1 MGSVLDIA
9 FHQGDL
15 IVLLRLLIAALAG
28 AVIGWN
34 RFRAGKPA
42 GVGTHALVALGSALF
57 VLIAIQMS
65 PGHSNDAFT
74 RVVQG
79 IATGVGF
86 LGAGEIFRDAG
97 TSSRVTRPYFGCGT
111 LGDGCARDCRRLRLR
126 GRDCLGDRAR
136 LACNRSF
143 ATLGTSLSLE
153 GSRRALATGTP
164 IASFSLQPNS

>member
-15 IVLLRLLIAALAG
+15 IVLLRLLIATLAG
-28 AVIGWN
+28 AAIGWN

-57 VLIAIQMS
+57 VSIPIQMS
-65 PGHSNDAFT
+65 PEHSNDAFT

-97 TSSRVTRPYFGCGT
+97 AGNRVHGLTSAAALWVTAA
-111 LGDGCARDCRRLRLR
+111 LGIVAGWGSGVLIA
-126 GRDCLGDRAR
+126 
-136 LACNRSF
+136 S
-143 ATLGTSLSLE
+143 ATAMVLLVI
-153 GSRRALATGTP
+153 ALAP
-164 IASFSLQPNS
+164 RLERRFPSKAREER

>member
-1 MGSVLDIA
+1 MGSVIDIA

-65 PGHSNDAFT
+65 PGHSDDAFT

-97 TSSRVTRPYFGCGT
+97 TSSRVHGLTSAAALWVTAALGIVAGCGSGV
-111 LGDGCARDCRRLRLR
+111 L
-126 GRDCLGDRAR
+126 
-136 LACNRSF
+136 
-143 ATLGTSLSLE
+143 
-153 GSRRALATGTP
+153 
-164 IASFSLQPNS
+164 IASATALVLLVIVLSPRLERRFPSKAREER

>member
-1 MGSVLDIA
+1 MRSVLDLA

-15 IVLLRLLIAALAG
+15 TVILRLLIATLAG
-28 AVIGWN
+28 AAIGWN

-57 VLIAIQMS
+57 VSIPIQMN
-65 PGHSNDAFT
+65 PEHANDTFT

-97 TSSRVTRPYFGCGT
+97 AGNRVHGLTSAAALWVTAA
-111 LGDGCARDCRRLRLR
+111 LGIVAGWGSGVLIVSATILVLLVIVLAPRLERRFPSKAREER
-126 GRDCLGDRAR
+126 
-136 LACNRSF
+136 
-143 ATLGTSLSLE
+143 
-153 GSRRALATGTP
+153 
-164 IASFSLQPNS
+164 

>member
-1 MGSVLDIA
+1 MGYIFDIA
-9 FHQGDL
+9 LHKDDL
-15 IVLLRLLIAALAG
+15 IVLVRLLIAALAG

-57 VLIAIQMS
+57 VSIPIQMS
-65 PGHSNDAFT
+65 SGHSSDAFT

-97 TSSRVTRPYFGCGT
+97 GGNRVHGLTSAAALWVTAA
-111 LGDGCARDCRRLRLR
+111 LGIVAGWGSGILIVSATTIVLLVIVLSPRLERRFH
-126 GRDCLGDRAR
+126 
-136 LACNRSF
+136 SK
-143 ATLGTSLSLE
+143 THE
-153 GSRRALATGTP
+153 EH
-164 IASFSLQPNS
+164 